1 MWGDPGTRKLAPTRP
16 PTCWCLDTE
25 LPDPRPQNCENKLL
39 LFTSHPVCGILP
51 WQPGRTK
58 AHSSWLWQAWDP
70 LPLSL
75 YDYGATI
82 YLPLGHYFP
91 CGCDKIPDEEWFK
104 EGRLALLHSLS
115 LQGSLA
121 VKEWKQKPVVDVT
134 LLCGQE
140 ASIHKYWC
148 STGFFLI
155 YSRILSHGMMSPA
168 FPVY

>member
-25 LPDPRPQNCENKLL
+25 LPDPRTVRTNFYCLRVTQCVVFCHGNLAGLKLN
-39 LFTSHPVCGILP
+39 
-51 WQPGRTK
+51 
-58 AHSSWLWQAWDP
+58 SSWLWQAWDP

-75 YDYGATI
+75 YYYGATI

-104 EGRLALLHSLS
+104 EGRFALLHSLS

-121 VKEWKQKPVVDVT
+121 GKEWKQKPVVDVT
-134 LLCGQE
+134 LLCMARKQ
-140 ASIHKYWC
+140 AFIN
-148 STGFFLI
+148 TGAPL
-155 YSRILSHGMMSPA
+155 A
-168 FPVY
+168 FSWFTPGS